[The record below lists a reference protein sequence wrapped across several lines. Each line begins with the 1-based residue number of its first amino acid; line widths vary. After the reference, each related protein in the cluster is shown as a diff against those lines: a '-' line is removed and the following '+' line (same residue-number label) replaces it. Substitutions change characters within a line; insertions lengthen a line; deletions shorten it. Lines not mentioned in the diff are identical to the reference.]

1 MSFKHHWAL
10 ESNKE
15 VLEEKKRKKKK
26 KAKRKP
32 TSGRYGW
39 GGYAGYGFVGMNH
52 GVGDVSGGD
61 GGGGE

>member
-10 ESNKE
+10 ENNKE

-32 TSGRYGW
+32 ALGAT
-39 GGYAGYGFVGMNH
+39 
-52 GVGDVSGGD
+52 GGD
-61 GGGGE
+61 ICRVWVSRYV